1 MLTFTNVTLRRSS
14 KILFEDVSFTIHKDQ
29 KVGLVGANGAGKT
42 SLFKL
47 ILNELES
54 DQGGVEKPENLRISH
69 LAQEVAGTDEIAI
82 DYVLGGDV
90 ELEKIQKKIKEAE
103 TNQEFEKVGNLY
115 SEFDAMDGYS
125 SKARAEQLMV
135 GLGFKEEEFNKSL
148 KDFSGGWRVRLNLA
162 RTLMKPSDILLL
174 DEPTNHLD
182 LDAILWLSN
191 WIKSYQGAILLIS
204 HDREFL
210 DDCVNNIA
218 YLYAKSIDL
227 FTGNYSAF
235 EIRKAARLAEQE
247 ANYNKQQREIA
258 HMQSFV
264 RRFKAK
270 ATKAKQAQSRVKA
283 LERMEIIAQAHV
295 DSPFSFSIKSDE
307 KISNPLLVLENA
319 GLGYESVIL
328 KNINLS
334 LHPGD
339 RFGLLG
345 HNGAGKSTL
354 IKSLI
359 GELKLIQG
367 EKKPGTHLKMGYFS
381 QHQVDDLD
389 INLSAFEHIKK
400 LDSTKSETEIRSFLG
415 GFDFKNDKVKQP
427 INIFSGGEK
436 ARLALAKIAY
446 LKPNLLLLDEPT
458 NHLDIDMRHA
468 LTIALQ
474 SFEGAILLIS
484 HDRHLLANSVDN
496 FYLLHDGK
504 LNEFQ
509 GDLEDYRNQIL
520 KVGGE
525 KKSKQKITPKS
536 ESDKEISKSLK
547 LDLQQNEK
555 RSKRLIK
562 KLLETEELLSL
573 PDAFN
578 SKEND
583 FHDLLRSQVEL
594 KAEIQQTED
603 EWLDL
608 TDQIE
613 NKK

>member
-1 MLTFTNVTLRRSS
+1 MLVLVS
-14 KILFEDVSFTIHKDQ
+14 K
-29 KVGLVGANGAGKT
+29 
-42 SLFKL
+42 
-47 ILNELES
+47 
-54 DQGGVEKPENLRISH
+54 
-69 LAQEVAGTDEIAI
+69 
-82 DYVLGGDV
+82 
-90 ELEKIQKKIKEAE
+90 
-103 TNQEFEKVGNLY
+103 
-115 SEFDAMDGYS
+115 YS
-125 SKARAEQLMV
+125 S
-135 GLGFKEEEFNKSL
+135 SP
-148 KDFSGGWRVRLNLA
+148 SPISVR
-162 RTLMKPSDILLL
+162 
-174 DEPTNHLD
+174 
-182 LDAILWLSN
+182 
-191 WIKSYQGAILLIS
+191 
-204 HDREFL
+204 
-210 DDCVNNIA
+210 
-218 YLYAKSIDL
+218 
-227 FTGNYSAF
+227 
-235 EIRKAARLAEQE
+235 
-247 ANYNKQQREIA
+247 
-258 HMQSFV
+258 
-264 RRFKAK
+264 
-270 ATKAKQAQSRVKA
+270 
-283 LERMEIIAQAHV
+283 
-295 DSPFSFSIKSDE
+295 
-307 KISNPLLVLENA
+307 
-319 GLGYESVIL
+319 
-328 KNINLS
+328 
-334 LHPGD
+334 D

-367 EKKPGTHLKMGYFS
+367 EKKSGTHLKMGYFS

-603 EWLDL
+603 EWLEL
-608 TDQIE
+608 TDKLE
-613 NKK
+613 GS

>member
-1 MLTFTNVTLRRSS
+1 
-14 KILFEDVSFTIHKDQ
+14 
-29 KVGLVGANGAGKT
+29 
-42 SLFKL
+42 
-47 ILNELES
+47 
-54 DQGGVEKPENLRISH
+54 
-69 LAQEVAGTDEIAI
+69 
-82 DYVLGGDV
+82 
-90 ELEKIQKKIKEAE
+90 
-103 TNQEFEKVGNLY
+103 
-115 SEFDAMDGYS
+115 
-125 SKARAEQLMV
+125 
-135 GLGFKEEEFNKSL
+135 
-148 KDFSGGWRVRLNLA
+148 
-162 RTLMKPSDILLL
+162 
-174 DEPTNHLD
+174 
-182 LDAILWLSN
+182 
-191 WIKSYQGAILLIS
+191 
-204 HDREFL
+204 
-210 DDCVNNIA
+210 
-218 YLYAKSIDL
+218 LYAKSIDL

-258 HMQSFV
+258 HMQNFV

-295 DSPFSFSIKSDE
+295 DSPFSFSIKSNE
-307 KISNPLLVLENA
+307 KISNPLLVIEDA
-319 GLGYESVIL
+319 SLGYESIIL
-328 KNINLS
+328 KNINFKLQ
-334 LHPGD
+334 PGD

-354 IKSLI
+354 IKSLM
-359 GELKLIQG
+359 GELKLIEG
-367 EKKPGTHLKMGYFS
+367 EKKSGTHLKIGYFS

-400 LDSTKSETEIRSFLG
+400 LDISKSETEIRSFLG
-415 GFDFKNDKVKQP
+415 GFDFKNDKVEQS

-484 HDRHLLANSVDN
+484 HDRHLLANSVDS
-496 FYLLHDGK
+496 FYLLHEGE

-509 GDLEDYRNQIL
+509 GDLEDYRNQVL
-520 KVGGE
+520 KIGNE
-525 KKSKQKITPKS
+525 KKSKKVAPKS
-536 ESDKEISKSLK
+536 GPEKEISKSLR

-562 KLLETEELLSL
+562 KLTETEELLNL

-578 SKEND
+578 SQEND

-594 KAEIQQTED
+594 KAEIQKTED
-603 EWLDL
+603 EWLEL
-608 TDQIE
+608 TDKLE
-613 NKK
+613 GS

>member
-1 MLTFTNVTLRRSS
+1 
-14 KILFEDVSFTIHKDQ
+14 
-29 KVGLVGANGAGKT
+29 
-42 SLFKL
+42 
-47 ILNELES
+47 
-54 DQGGVEKPENLRISH
+54 
-69 LAQEVAGTDEIAI
+69 
-82 DYVLGGDV
+82 
-90 ELEKIQKKIKEAE
+90 
-103 TNQEFEKVGNLY
+103 
-115 SEFDAMDGYS
+115 
-125 SKARAEQLMV
+125 
-135 GLGFKEEEFNKSL
+135 
-148 KDFSGGWRVRLNLA
+148 
-162 RTLMKPSDILLL
+162 MKPSDILLL

-367 EKKPGTHLKMGYFS
+367 EKKSGTHLKMGYFS

-603 EWLDL
+603 EWLEL
-608 TDQIE
+608 TDKLE
-613 NKK
+613 GS